1 MGTSI
6 RDWQKQGVTLTV
18 ELATSGALT
27 VGGNSIQ
34 FPFNSGRVGG
44 APVGWTAGEYPFPGD
59 TSKYNY
65 TTASNVFSVSA
76 KTMPIETRYAGIWS
90 QSFTIIPGFR
100 YQVAVQARLMA
111 GKTPTNYTVN
121 LDYSYDGGSTWL
133 NYIGAGNVAQAN
145 WQDVLGVGAQPIPSG
160 YTLGRLTLWGSP
172 PQGNLGM
179 WGTQFQ
185 GLYVTQLDLAP
196 PSIVWHDITCDVQ
209 SLGIRYGRERFT
221 NRYDVASLAIQL
233 LNNDGQYSFHDPHP
247 LGLQPGRQ
255 VRVTA
260 TYKGKTYPLAFH
272 VLDSITD
279 GYTLDGRVISQWQC
293 VDPTTVLSN
302 ANVATSQAYNLIGG
316 GKRIGVLLD
325 QVGYVPRLLDPG
337 TFWLQQIIAS
347 GSSVR
352 DECGLTADSEGGNFF
367 ADRQGNCVYKDRN
380 WRATDTHLTQVQ
392 ADLVGYPAE
401 GSVMPI
407 VDDTPT
413 APGAPLIC
421 TRELVTD
428 WSLAR
433 VVNLVTLAKA
443 GGNAQTFEDKTSQ
456 KQYGPHTYQRLD
468 FVLENDSDL
477 PIRAADIMSNYTDP
491 VLRVNSVAY
500 APGVSGAWEW
510 TLGVFLNWLV
520 RVWYSHPTEFWGF
533 AVCVHIQSVEHRI
546 TPDDWYTTLT
556 VDLPESFTEVVWA
569 PTSGWDAGIWD
580 EALWDSIG

>member
-1 MGTSI
+1 
-6 RDWQKQGVTLTV
+6 
-18 ELATSGALT
+18 
-27 VGGNSIQ
+27 
-34 FPFNSGRVGG
+34 
-44 APVGWTAGEYPFPGD
+44 
-59 TSKYNY
+59 
-65 TTASNVFSVSA
+65 
-76 KTMPIETRYAGIWS
+76 
-90 QSFTIIPGFR
+90 
-100 YQVAVQARLMA
+100 
-111 GKTPTNYTVN
+111 
-121 LDYSYDGGSTWL
+121 
-133 NYIGAGNVAQAN
+133 
-145 WQDVLGVGAQPIPSG
+145 
-160 YTLGRLTLWGSP
+160 
-172 PQGNLGM
+172 
-179 WGTQFQ
+179 
-185 GLYVTQLDLAP
+185 
-196 PSIVWHDITCDVQ
+196 
-209 SLGIRYGRERFT
+209 
-221 NRYDVASLAIQL
+221 
-233 LNNDGQYSFHDPHP
+233 
-247 LGLQPGRQ
+247 
-255 VRVTA
+255 
-260 TYKGKTYPLAFH
+260 
-272 VLDSITD
+272 
-279 GYTLDGRVISQWQC
+279 
-293 VDPTTVLSN
+293 
-302 ANVATSQAYNLIGG
+302 
-316 GKRIGVLLD
+316 
-325 QVGYVPRLLDPG
+325 
-337 TFWLQQIIAS
+337 
-347 GSSVR
+347 
-352 DECGLTADSEGGNFF
+352 
-367 ADRQGNCVYKDRN
+367 
-380 WRATDTHLTQVQ
+380 
-392 ADLVGYPAE
+392 
-401 GSVMPI
+401 MPI